1 MFKDILHSILLLIS
15 CSKSGNKQPDCEESG
30 TEFTTCIVMMIGLG

>member
-15 CSKSGNKQPDCEESG
+15 CSNSGNQQPDCEESG
-30 TEFTTCIVMMIGLG
+30 IEVTA